1 MTEQAPSPQQL
12 NTESGASIYSPTILK
27 LYDFGVLGLS
37 SRFVW
42 QCPTKTILL
51 PFYKE
56 HLGQKHLDVGVG
68 TGYYIA
74 RAGLTR
80 SHQVGLLDLNENS
93 LRAAAAQVKQAK
105 VRTFMRDVM
114 QPSSEP
120 ADTGYDSISLFYL
133 LHCLPGT
140 MDDKETAIAN
150 LKRYLS
156 EDGVLYGATIL
167 GEEAAHN
174 LIGKRLL
181 KLYNDKG
188 VFHNMTDTLDGLQT
202 MLSRQFQDV
211 QVRRHNKVALF
222 VARNRRS
229 ERRASDLLS
238 ESRPEE

>member
-1 MTEQAPSPQQL
+1 MTTRQAPSPRQL
-12 NTESGASIYSPTILK
+12 NTESGASVYSPTILK

-37 SRFVW
+37 NRFVW
-42 QCPTKTILL
+42 QCPTKTVLL

-56 HLGQKHLDVGVG
+56 HLGLKHLDVGVG
-68 TGYYIA
+68 TGFYIA

-80 SHQVGLLDLNENS
+80 SHQVSLLDLNENS
-93 LRAAAAQVKQAK
+93 LQAAAAQVKQAK

-156 EDGVLYGATIL
+156 KDGVLYGATIL
-167 GEEAAHN
+167 GDDAAHN
-174 LIGKRLL
+174 AIGRMLL
-181 KLYNDKG
+181 RLYNDKG
-188 VFHNMTDTLDGLQT
+188 VFHNMADTLDDLQR
-202 MLSRQFQDV
+202 MLRRQFQNV
-211 QVRRHNKVALF
+211 QIRRHNKVALF
-222 VARNRRS
+222 VARN
-229 ERRASDLLS
+229 
-238 ESRPEE
+238 